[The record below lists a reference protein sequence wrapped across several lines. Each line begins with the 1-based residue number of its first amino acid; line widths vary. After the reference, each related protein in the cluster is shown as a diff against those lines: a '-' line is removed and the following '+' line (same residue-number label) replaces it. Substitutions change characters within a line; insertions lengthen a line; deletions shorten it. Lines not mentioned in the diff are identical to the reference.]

1 MSLGANYRQLANMA
15 VTKPEQTY
23 YYDLT
28 LEAFAKAVAINDRL
42 GVNDP
47 IPLLSIAN
55 TYVQM
60 GEFFA
65 AARNVLK
72 AIEFSPDDPTVYGQ
86 LGVVYYKSRNY
97 EGSILPLRCA
107 VRGCTAQESCLVRN
121 GGEECDPEEIPDIPI
136 PGLELTNNSVVYY
149 YHLGSVL
156 AGLHQPN
163 NAYCDEAMQVFDE
176 ITRMF
181 ANDETIMGI
190 VREGETICGFYG
202 YQ

>member
-1 MSLGANYRQLANMA
+1 MTGITTEQNYYFGLA
-15 VTKPEQTY
+15 
-23 YYDLT
+23 
-28 LEAFAKAVAINDRL
+28 LEAFAKAVAINDQL
-42 GVNDP
+42 GVRDP
-47 IPLLSIAN
+47 IPLISIAN
-55 TYVQM
+55 TYVQQ

-65 AARNVLK
+65 AARNMLRAV
-72 AIEFSPDDPTVYGQ
+72 AFAPDDPTAYGQ

-107 VRGCTAQESCLVRN
+107 VRGCTAAESCLVRN
-121 GGEECDPEEIPDIPI
+121 GGVECDADTIPDIPI
-136 PGLELTNNSVVYY
+136 HGLDLTNNSVVYY

-163 NAYCDEAMQVFDE
+163 NQYCDEAMTVFDE
-176 ITRMF
+176 IRAKF

>member
-1 MSLGANYRQLANMA
+1 MTGITTEQNYYFGLA
-15 VTKPEQTY
+15 
-23 YYDLT
+23 
-28 LEAFAKAVAINDRL
+28 LEAFAKAVAINDQL
-42 GVNDP
+42 GVRDP
-47 IPLLSIAN
+47 IPLISIAN
-55 TYVQM
+55 TYVQQ

-65 AARNVLK
+65 AARNMLRAV
-72 AIEFSPDDPTVYGQ
+72 AFAPDDPTAYGQ

-107 VRGCTAQESCLVRN
+107 VRGCSAAESCLVRN
-121 GGEECDPEEIPDIPI
+121 GGLECAAESIPDIPI
-136 PGLELTNNSVVYY
+136 HGLELTNNSVVYY

-163 NAYCDEAMQVFDE
+163 NHYCDEAMTVFDE
-176 ITRMF
+176 IRAKF

-202 YQ
+202 YH